1 MAPWLTP
8 ALLGLFLLSLG
19 YRVPLF
25 LIEEINV
32 DAAGDA
38 EPPDEIVRHV
48 RAHFVFVING
58 LLYIQKHRDLL
69 LREAPAFAGLFCAEE
84 KLLFVVTYIH
94 IDIQA
99 ATEPTVLRLVGL
111 DV

>member
-8 ALLGLFLLSLG
+8 ALPWFLLLSLSDSD
-19 YRVPLF
+19 F
-25 LIEEINV
+25 LIFIEEIDLN
-32 DAAGDA
+32 AAGNA
-38 EPPDEIVRHV
+38 ESPDEVVRHI
-48 RAHFVFVING
+48 RADFVFVING

-84 KLLFVVTYIH
+84 KLLFMVTYIH
-94 IDIQA
+94 TDIQA